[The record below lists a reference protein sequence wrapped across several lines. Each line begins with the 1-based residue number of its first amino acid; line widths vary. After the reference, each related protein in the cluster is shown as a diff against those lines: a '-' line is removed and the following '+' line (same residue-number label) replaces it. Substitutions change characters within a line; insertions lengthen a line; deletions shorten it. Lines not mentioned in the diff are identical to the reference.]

1 MKVSFFHDA
10 KLIKDKSSNYY
21 SIGFTYNI
29 WKRYLSVFDEL
40 MISTRIF
47 AEHPGNVEEEYK
59 GYQISSGENVF
70 FSPISEYIGIKDILT
85 NYSAI
90 RKQIRNSL
98 KSTDGA
104 IIRLPSIIGILACR
118 EANKLNKTI
127 VIETVGCSWDAF
139 WNYGSLVSKVVAG
152 PMFLLQ
158 RKYTKSAPFVIYITK
173 KFLQNRYPSKGVNAE
188 GVSNVMVTTPNSD
201 IFNMREQRILNLKRE
216 NKLKIGLIGSLNVNY
231 KGHETA
237 IKALSYLKNKGIKAE
252 LYFVGGGDPARWKKI
267 AEQYN
272 VLNNINF
279 IGVISSGEK
288 VNNWLDE
295 MDIYIQPSKAEGQGR
310 ALIEAVSRGC
320 ICFGSSVGGIT
331 DTLDE
336 EFLFHPKKF
345 KNLAK
350 LIIRVLDDHDFA
362 IKNIKRNVKNISAF
376 NKEII
381 EEKRNSILNDFR
393 KSILIDNNKK

>member
-29 WKRYLSVFDEL
+29 WRRYLSVFDEL
-40 MISTRIF
+40 VISTRIF
-47 AEHPGNVEEEYK
+47 AKHPNKVEEEYK

-70 FSPISEYIGIKDILT
+70 FSPISEYQGIRDILT
-85 NYSAI
+85 NYTSI
-90 RKQIRNSL
+90 KKQIRNSL
-98 KSTDGA
+98 INSDAA

-118 EANKLNKTI
+118 EAKKLNKKI
-127 VIETVGCSWDAF
+127 IIETVGCSWDAF
-139 WNYGSLVSKVVAG
+139 WNYGSLVSKLVAG

-173 KFLQNRYPSKGVNAE
+173 NFLQKRYPSKGVNAE
-188 GVSNVMVTTPNSD
+188 GVSNVMVTTPNSE
-201 IFNMREQRILNLKRE
+201 IFNMREKRILNFNSE
-216 NKLKIGLIGSLNVNY
+216 NKVKIGLIGSLNVNY

-237 IKALSYLKNKGIKAE
+237 IKALSYLKNKGFKAE

-267 AEQYN
+267 AEQNN
-272 VLNNINF
+272 VLNSSHF
-279 IGVISSGEK
+279 MGVISSGEK
-288 VNNWLDE
+288 VNNWLDK

-331 DTLDE
+331 DTLDD
-336 EFLFHPKKF
+336 EFLFHPTNYKH
-345 KNLAK
+345 LAE
-350 LIIRVLDDHDFA
+350 LIIRVLDDHVFA
-362 IKNIKRNVKNISAF
+362 VRNIKRNAKNISAF
-376 NKEII
+376 NKQII
-381 EEKRNSILNDFR
+381 EEKRHSILNDFR
-393 KSILIDNNKK
+393 KSILIDN